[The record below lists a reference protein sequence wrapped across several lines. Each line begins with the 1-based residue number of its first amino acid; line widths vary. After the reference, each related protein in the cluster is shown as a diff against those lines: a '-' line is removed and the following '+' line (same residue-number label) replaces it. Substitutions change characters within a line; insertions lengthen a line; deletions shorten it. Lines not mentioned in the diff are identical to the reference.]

1 MDSIP
6 TTDDPTLVAVFNQY
20 CSTYQNSHS
29 YLDPLN
35 SRRLT
40 LDGVVAFFSL
50 LHLDAEKVFRLD
62 SSLMGRIL
70 LFCMWLSRCTANAC
84 TS

>member
-6 TTDDPTLVAVFNQY
+6 TADDPTLVAVFNHF

-70 LFCMWLSRCTANAC
+70 LFCMWLSRCIASAC

>member
-35 SRRLT
+35 PRRLT

-50 LHLDAEKVFRLD
+50 LHLDAEKVLRLD
-62 SSLMGRIL
+62 SSLMGRIP
-70 LFCMWLSRCTANAC
+70 LFWLWLSRCTVNAC

>member
-6 TTDDPTLVAVFNQY
+6 TADDPTLVAVFNHF

-35 SRRLT
+35 PRRLT

-70 LFCMWLSRCTANAC
+70 LFCMWLSRCIASAC